1 MRAKIPVHV
10 IRFEDILQRPAL
22 ALGDLMKF
30 VLNVNTIKGTQIEA
44 YINLAIQEKA
54 PEVYKPRKGVVNGN
68 VAKFSEA

>member
-1 MRAKIPVHV
+1 
-10 IRFEDILQRPAL
+10 
-22 ALGDLMKF
+22 MKF